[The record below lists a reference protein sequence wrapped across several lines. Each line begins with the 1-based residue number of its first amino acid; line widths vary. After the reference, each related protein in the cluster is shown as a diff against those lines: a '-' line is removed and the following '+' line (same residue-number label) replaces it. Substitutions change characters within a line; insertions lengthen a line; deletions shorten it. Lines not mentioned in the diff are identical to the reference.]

1 MSVSKVQ
8 RSKSAVASTVYAVWG
23 TRKAMKAGEVRA
35 SALSVVGPRGSHPL
49 AWAMETQERVAGSEQ
64 RRNET
69 INVIQS
75 FSPAELDPGVTGDVE
90 RAHSAGLALA
100 EKVAPG
106 CDVIVATHTD
116 TAHVHNHIL
125 IANHDRDTGYAA
137 PKDAGNAWHVREAND
152 AVMEAYELEVLEQHP
167 VSFSRDERMAKA
179 KGLDIDG
186 SELSLDELTRENWR
200 EFARARIEDLVED
213 DRVVQALVADGES
226 GVESALDVM
235 EDIAPEYHLSFSR
248 KGRGKRK
255 SERSSFAVVDEN
267 GDVLRVTGA
276 NGKGNARAA
285 SAGSRLGADFTMN
298 GLRALLLDLQ
308 SKEKTKQNIR
318 ELGEFDYGY
327 EFPSGEE
334 EESGDWREYGVG
346 ESTGAGVEETSES
359 GGGQPQELG
368 SGVQESDG
376 KRPEPRGSFSFRWGV
391 DQLPDGIPSAEPR
404 ADFDD
409 YGVLA
414 DQLGQATDELKEY
427 NRGNGGIQ
435 RGSEE
440 DRGRDD
446 AGRGG
451 SSPAAGSDSKSET
464 VSGERGG
471 GDRQV
476 GEVVGNSG
484 SGGRGRGRR
493 ANESKRRLS
502 REVGRLHREALESDG
517 GQEAGNDY
525 EPEF

>member
-8 RSKSAVASTVYAVWG
+8 RSKSAVASTIYAVWG
-23 TRKAMKAGEVRA
+23 TREAMKAGEVRA
-35 SALSVVGPRGSHPL
+35 SALSVVGPRGYHPL
-49 AWAMETQERVAGSEQ
+49 AWALEVQERVASSAQ

-69 INVIQS
+69 INIIQS
-75 FSPAELDPGVTGDVE
+75 FSPEELDPDKPRDVE

-125 IANHDRDTGYAA
+125 IANHDRQTGYAA
-137 PKDAGNAWHVREAND
+137 PKGAGNAWHVREVND
-152 AVMEAYELEVLEQHP
+152 AVMKSYGLEVLKQHE
-167 VSFSRDERMAKA
+167 VSYSHDERMAKS

-200 EFARARIEDLVED
+200 EFARARIDELLED
-213 DRVVQALVADGES
+213 DRVVEALDADGEE
-226 GVESALDVM
+226 GINSAFDVM

-255 SERSSFAVVDEN
+255 RERSSFAVVDDN

-285 SAGSRLGADFTMN
+285 SAGSRLGADFTLN
-298 GLRALLLDLQ
+298 GLRAQLLYLQ

-318 ELGEFDYGY
+318 EIGEFDYADEY
-327 EFPSGEE
+327 ASE
-334 EESGDWREYGVG
+334 EESGYWREFGID
-346 ESTGAGVEETSES
+346 ESTVPGGEGPSEDC
-359 GGGQPQELG
+359 GGQPQELG

-376 KRPEPRGSFSFRWGV
+376 KRPEDPGSFSFRWGV

-404 ADFDD
+404 ADFD
-409 YGVLA
+409 GFGFLA
-414 DQLGQATDELKEY
+414 DRLGQATEGLKEY
-427 NRGNGGIQ
+427 NRRNGGIQ
-435 RGSEE
+435 RGCEE

-451 SSPAAGSDSKSET
+451 GSPAARGDSESEA
-464 VSGERGG
+464 VSGERGRG
-471 GDRQV
+471 HRQV
-476 GEVVGNSG
+476 RDVVGNSD
-484 SGGRGRGRR
+484 SGLRGIKRR
-493 ANESKRRLS
+493 ADESKRRRS
-502 REVGRLHREALESDG
+502 REVGRLHRETLESDG

>member
-49 AWAMETQERVAGSEQ
+49 AWAMETQERVADSAQ

-75 FSPAELDPGVTGDVE
+75 FSPEELDPGAPGDVE

-152 AVMEAYELEVLEQHP
+152 AVMESYELEVLEQHP
-167 VSFSRDERMAKA
+167 VSYSRDERMAEA

-200 EFARARIEDLVED
+200 EFARVRIEELVED
-213 DRVVQALVADGES
+213 DRVVQALDADGEE
-226 GVESALDVM
+226 GINSAFDVM
-235 EDIAPEYHLSFSR
+235 ENIAPKYHLSFSR

-255 SERSSFAVVDEN
+255 SERSSFAVVDDN

-298 GLRALLLDLQ
+298 GLRAQLLLMRSEMQ
-308 SKEKTKQNIR
+308 AEETIKG
-318 ELGEFDYGY
+318 LGDFDYGNEY
-327 EFPSGEE
+327 APGE
-334 EESGDWREYGVG
+334 EESGYWREGFGDG
-346 ESTGAGVEETSES
+346 ESIWAGIDEPSTD
-359 GGGQPQELG
+359 
-368 SGVQESDG
+368 GVQESEG
-376 KRPEPRGSFSFRWGV
+376 NRPGTEGALSFRRGV
-391 DQLPDGIPSAEPR
+391 EQLPGGIPSREPR
-404 ADFDD
+404 ADAGE
-409 YGVLA
+409 YSALV
-414 DQLGQATDELKEY
+414 DQLGQASADLEAY
-427 NRGNGGIQ
+427 NRGNGGIRQ
-435 RGSEE
+435 GDGT
-440 DRGRDD
+440 DRGRVEE
-446 AGRGG
+446 GRGSG
-451 SSPAAGSDSKSET
+451 VQSAGSDSKSASE
-464 VSGERGG
+464 SPERC
-471 GDRQV
+471 DENRRV
-476 GEVVGNSG
+476 RDVVGNSARDHRRN
-484 SGGRGRGRR
+484 GRG
-493 ANESKRRLS
+493 AAESKRRRN
-502 REVGRLHREALESDG
+502 REVGRLHRESFDSDG
-517 GQEAGNDY
+517 GQEAENDY

>member
-49 AWAMETQERVAGSEQ
+49 AWAMETQERVADSGQ

-75 FSPAELDPGVTGDVE
+75 FSPAELDPGAPGDVE

-137 PKDAGNAWHVREAND
+137 PKDAGNAWRVREAND
-152 AVMEAYELEVLEQHP
+152 AVMESYELEVLKQHP
-167 VSFSRDERMAKA
+167 VSFSRDERMAQA

-186 SELSLDELTRENWR
+186 SGLSLDELTRENWR
-200 EFARARIEDLVED
+200 EFARVRIDELVED
-213 DRVVQALVADGES
+213 DRVVQALVADDES
-226 GVESALDVM
+226 GIDSAFDVM
-235 EDIAPEYHLSFSR
+235 EEIAPEYHLSFSR

-285 SAGSRLGADFTMN
+285 SAGSRLGADFTLN
-298 GLRALLLDLQ
+298 GLRARLLDLQ

-318 ELGEFDYGY
+318 DLGEFDYGVEY
-327 EFPSGEE
+327 ASGEE
-334 EESGDWREYGVG
+334 GAPGGWRDYGAG
-346 ESTGAGVEETSES
+346 EPGGSGVEETSGS
-359 GGGQPQELG
+359 GGGQPQGLG

-391 DQLPDGIPSAEPR
+391 GQLPDGIPSAEPR
-404 ADFDD
+404 ADFDELER
-409 YGVLA
+409 VA
-414 DQLGQATDELKEY
+414 ERLGQSTADLAEY
-427 NRGNGGIQ
+427 NRRNGGIQ
-435 RGSEE
+435 RGCEA

-446 AGRGG
+446 EGCG
-451 SSPAAGSDSKSET
+451 SSGPTAGDDSEPEG

-471 GDRQV
+471 GHRQV
-476 GEVVGNSG
+476 SEVVGNSG
-484 SGGRGRGRR
+484 SGGRGIGRR
-493 ANESKRRLS
+493 SHESKRRRS

>member
-8 RSKSAVASTVYAVWG
+8 RSKSAVASTIYAVWG

-49 AWAMETQERVAGSEQ
+49 AWAMETQERVADSEQ

-75 FSPAELDPGVTGDVE
+75 FSPAELDPGAPGDVE

-100 EKVAPG
+100 DKVAPG

-137 PKDAGNAWHVREAND
+137 PKDAGNAWRVREAND
-152 AVMEAYELEVLEQHP
+152 AVMESYELEVLEQHP
-167 VSFSRDERMAKA
+167 VSYSRDERMAKA

-200 EFARARIEDLVED
+200 EFARVRIEELVED
-213 DRVVQALVADGES
+213 DRVVEALVADDGS
-226 GVESALDVM
+226 GIDSALDVM
-235 EDIAPEYHLSFSR
+235 EEIAPKYHLSFSR

-285 SAGSRLGADFTMN
+285 SAGSRLGADYTMN
-298 GLRALLLDLQ
+298 GLRALLLKMQ
-308 SKEKTKQNIR
+308 AEETIR
-318 ELGEFDYGY
+318 ELGEFDYGDEY
-327 EFPSGEE
+327 TPEE
-334 EESGDWREYGVG
+334 EESGDWRDYGAG
-346 ESTGAGVEETSES
+346 EPGGSGVEETSES

-376 KRPEPRGSFSFRWGV
+376 RRPEDPGSFSFRWGV

-404 ADFDD
+404 ADFD
-409 YGVLA
+409 GFEFLA
-414 DQLGQATDELKEY
+414 DRLGQATDGLKEY
-427 NRGNGGIQ
+427 NRRNGGIQ
-435 RGSEE
+435 RGCEE

-451 SSPAAGSDSKSET
+451 SSPAARGDSESEA
-464 VSGERGG
+464 VSGERGRG
-471 GDRQV
+471 HRQV
-476 GEVVGNSG
+476 RDVVGNSS
-484 SGGRGRGRR
+484 SGDGRISRG
-493 ANESKRRLS
+493 ADESKRRRS

>member
-8 RSKSAVASTVYAVWG
+8 RSKSAIASTIYAVWG
-23 TRKAMKAGEVRA
+23 TRKAMKTGEVRA

-49 AWAMETQERVAGSEQ
+49 AWAMETQERVADSAQ

-75 FSPAELDPGVTGDVE
+75 FSPDELDPGAPGDVE

-137 PKDAGNAWHVREAND
+137 PKDAGNAWHVREVND
-152 AVMEAYELEVLEQHP
+152 AVMESYGLEVLKQHP
-167 VSFSRDERMAKA
+167 VSFSRDERVAKA

-186 SELSLDELTRENWR
+186 SGLSLDELTRENWR

-213 DRVVQALVADGES
+213 GRVVQALVADDES
-226 GVESALDVM
+226 GVESAFDVM
-235 EDIAPEYHLSFSR
+235 EDIAPDYHLSFSR

-298 GLRALLLDLQ
+298 GLRALLLNMQ

-318 ELGEFDYGY
+318 ELGEFDYGV
-327 EFPSGEE
+327 EFASGE
-334 EESGDWREYGVG
+334 EESGDWREYGAG
-346 ESTGAGVEETSES
+346 ESSGSGVEETSES

-376 KRPEPRGSFSFRWGV
+376 KRPEDPGSFSFRWGV
-391 DQLPDGIPSAEPR
+391 EQLPDGIPSREPR
-404 ADFDD
+404 ADF
-409 YGVLA
+409 GELEPLA
-414 DQLGQATDELKEY
+414 DQLGQATENLAAY

-435 RGSEE
+435 RGDKT

-451 SSPAAGSDSKSET
+451 RSPVAGDDSEPEG

-471 GDRQV
+471 GHRQV
-476 GEVVGNSG
+476 SEVAGNSG
-484 SGGRGRGRR
+484 SGRRGIGRR
-493 ANESKRRLS
+493 ANESKRQRS
-502 REVGRLHREALESDG
+502 REAERLHREASEADG
-517 GQEAGNDY
+517 GSEAENDY